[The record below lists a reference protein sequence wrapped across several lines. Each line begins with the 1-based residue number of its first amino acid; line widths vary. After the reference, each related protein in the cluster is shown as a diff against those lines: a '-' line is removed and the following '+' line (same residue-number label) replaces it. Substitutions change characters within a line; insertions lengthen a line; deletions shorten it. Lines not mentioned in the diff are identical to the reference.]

1 MHEVEVKARVT
12 DLGAV
17 IASLAEQ
24 GCVLSPVVEERDTLY
39 ARVVGTL
46 DEYNRNA
53 DFLRIRERG
62 DGKVIFTLKHHP
74 ERHEGRPD
82 SMPLEHETEI
92 GSRDE
97 MEHALLL
104 MGYHEAVRVSKVR
117 RKGRFG
123 KWEVCLDEVEG
134 LGAFIE
140 LEELTDGKETGRVME
155 EMRAF
160 LRALGIPEED
170 LGADR
175 YDIAL
180 LKARAK
186 GILASSL
193 TS

>member
-1 MHEVEVKARVT
+1 MHEVEVKAKVR
-12 DLGAV
+12 DQHALLSAL
-17 IASLAEQ
+17 SEQ
-24 GCVLSPVVEERDTLY
+24 GCVLGAPVEERDTLY
-39 ARVVGTL
+39 AREVGTL
-46 DEYNRNA
+46 DAYNRNA

-104 MGYHEAVRVSKVR
+104 MGYHEAVRVTKVR
-117 RKGRFG
+117 RKGKFG
-123 KWEVCLDEVEG
+123 KWEICLDEVEG
-134 LGAFIE
+134 LGSFIE
-140 LEELTDGKETGRVME
+140 LEEMTDGTETARVIT

-160 LRALGIPEED
+160 LAALGIPEED

-180 LKARAK
+180 LKIRWTP
-186 GILASSL
+186 S
-193 TS
+193 